1 MLEVLGSYF
10 DFCLQLK
17 DKSLF
22 IEKCYVNGEWVGAQS
37 GQTFEVHGK
46 NRTKGRE

>member
-1 MLEVLGSYF
+1 M
-10 DFCLQLK
+10 QLK

-46 NRTKGRE
+46 D